1 MNKQI
6 LFSVIIPTYNCAE
19 YLKRALS
26 SVFSQTYQNF
36 EIIVIDNSSID
47 ETKNVLKSFDN
58 QKLKYI
64 EVNNNG
70 IIAHSR
76 NKGIEKAKGDWI
88 AFLDSDD
95 YWEPE
100 KLDKVKDGIEE
111 KPEAILFCHDEWY
124 VNNGV
129 RKGRLR
135 YGPNDKNLYE
145 KLLFKGNCLS
155 TSAVCL
161 RSDIANQTS
170 GFSERRDFISTEDYE
185 YWIRLSQLGDVIFI
199 DEILG
204 EWCVHDS
211 NDSVT
216 NPQKH
221 ANAIIA
227 VLEYHFGL
235 WLNKFPNSINK
246 IKYARG
252 RTNVYAGRIL
262 QKGSLF
268 SKASKFALKAIQI
281 NPFQWKAW
289 GVLLLSLLRISSK

>member
-1 MNKQI
+1 MDFKPF
-6 LFSVIIPTYNCAE
+6 FSVVIPTYNCADF
-19 YLKRALS
+19 LKRALI
-26 SVFSQTYQNF
+26 SVFDQTYQNF

-47 ETKNVLKSFDN
+47 ETKNVIKSFNN
-58 QKLKYI
+58 QKLKFI
-64 EVNNNG
+64 ELNNNG

-76 NKGIEKAKGDWI
+76 NQGIKKAKGDWI

-100 KLDKVKDGIEE
+100 KLDRVKHRIEQ
-111 KPEAILFCHDEWY
+111 KPGAILFCHDEWY
-124 VNNGV
+124 VINGV
-129 RKGRLR
+129 RKSRLR

-145 KLLFKGNCLS
+145 KLLFNGNCLS

-185 YWIRLSQLGDVIFI
+185 YWIRLSQLGEVVFI
-199 DEILG
+199 NEILG

-211 NDSVT
+211 NDSVS

-227 VLEYHFGL
+227 VSDYHFGL

-252 RTNVYAGRIL
+252 KTYINAGRIL
-262 QKGSLF
+262 QKGSLLF
-268 SKASKFALKAIQI
+268 
-281 NPFQWKAW
+281 
-289 GVLLLSLLRISSK
+289 VLFVQTFLRHTLRNNCLE